1 MSREGYA
8 PSQTHL
14 IDIPREESQL
24 WTFAFPRHM
33 GEKRYFSFP
42 AEPNMVCVQ
51 PTVQLQRNLVV
62 DQEGFLM
69 LKSQMKQGVF
79 INPAFIEPFGL
90 TLIEAA
96 AHGLPLLPQK
106 MEVLWTFIDK
116 QLWGRC
122 RQNGLKNI
130 HLFSW
135 PEHCKTYLARIAC
148 CKQRQPEWQKP
159 DDGFESSGSDSLVVL
174 ERYTG
179 YIFKFEAFSGD
190 EKNEGSRTLDNYLDS
205 EENAVNGKSKLE
217 NAVSSLSKG
226 VSVGTQKDGSIY
238 KSEHHIG
245 SSKSPALRKRKY
257 IFVIA
262 VDGDGTTDFLESIKM
277 VVETVRKDNYAG
289 SVGFILSTSLAISEM
304 HSLLVSGDGTPG
316 LPFLLDSDYHSHI
329 EYRWGGEDL
338 RKTLLRWAAS
348 TTDEKGEEGPIVSED
363 KSGST
368 THCYV
373 FKVEKPELIPSIKEL
388 RKSMRIQALRCHVI
402 YCQNGNKL
410 NIIPVLASRS
420 QALRYLH
427 VRWGIDLS
435 HVVVFVGEHGDT
447 DYEGLLGG
455 LHKTVILKGVGCSV
469 GKHHAHR
476 YYPLEDVVPFD
487 SPNITQ
493 TEGCNSNSI
502 RASLGKLGVLKV

>member
-1 MSREGYA
+1 MQAKLSIL
-8 PSQTHL
+8 T
-14 IDIPREESQL
+14 
-24 WTFAFPRHM
+24 
-33 GEKRYFSFP
+33 
-42 AEPNMVCVQ
+42 
-51 PTVQLQRNLVV
+51 
-62 DQEGFLM
+62 
-69 LKSQMKQGVF
+69 
-79 INPAFIEPFGL
+79 FGL
-90 TLIEAA
+90 LQVLDN
-96 AHGLPLLPQK
+96 GLLVDPHDQQSVANALLK
-106 MEVLWTFIDK
+106 LVADK

-159 DDGFESSGSDSLVVL
+159 DDGFESSGSDSPGGSLRDIQDISLNLKLSV
-174 ERYTG
+174 
-179 YIFKFEAFSGD
+179 GD

-217 NAVSSLSKG
+217 NAVSSWSKG

-262 VDGDGTTDFLESIKM
+262 VDGDGTTEFLESIKM

-304 HSLLVSGDGTPG
+304 HSLLVSGGLSHSDFDAFICNSGTELYYPSSTSEDGTPG

-373 FKVEKPELIPSIKEL
+373 FKVEKPELVNFLCLLLTNFPQ
-388 RKSMRIQALRCHVI
+388 M
-402 YCQNGNKL
+402 
-410 NIIPVLASRS
+410 
-420 QALRYLH
+420 
-427 VRWGIDLS
+427 
-435 HVVVFVGEHGDT
+435 VVTSLLMLVF
-447 DYEGLLGG
+447 L
-455 LHKTVILKGVGCSV
+455 
-469 GKHHAHR
+469 
-476 YYPLEDVVPFD
+476 
-487 SPNITQ
+487 
-493 TEGCNSNSI
+493 
-502 RASLGKLGVLKV
+502 